1 MQNKKT
7 WKKLA
12 GWAGVLLFWLL
23 VWQLAYRAVGRDLLL
38 ASPLAVFQRI
48 VELGATAE
56 FWRIIGTS
64 FFRIMAGFLLGL
76 VVGSLL
82 GAITF
87 RSRAIYRL
95 VQLPMSIVKATP
107 VASFVILALIWIS
120 GKNLSTFISFL
131 MVAPMV
137 WSNVDQGLRSADP
150 QLLEA
155 AHLYRLSRWQTVRAV
170 YIPAVLP
177 YFLSVCRVAMG
188 FAWKSGIAGEVIA
201 IPKDA
206 IGTQLYDAKVYLQT
220 TDLFAWTVVIVILSV
235 VIEKTLTLIVQTIAR
250 RWGGAE

>member
-82 GAITF
+82 GAVTF

-95 VQLPMSIVKATP
+95 VQLPMSIVKATR
-107 VASFVILALIWIS
+107 W
-120 GKNLSTFISFL
+120 
-131 MVAPMV
+131 
-137 WSNVDQGLRSADP
+137 LRS
-150 QLLEA
+150 
-155 AHLYRLSRWQTVRAV
+155 
-170 YIPAVLP
+170 
-177 YFLSVCRVAMG
+177 
-188 FAWKSGIAGEVIA
+188 
-201 IPKDA
+201 
-206 IGTQLYDAKVYLQT
+206 
-220 TDLFAWTVVIVILSV
+220 LF
-235 VIEKTLTLIVQTIAR
+235 
-250 RWGGAE
+250 